1 MARIG
6 TLMARKKHLYN
17 TAQQAEAAFYDAL
30 ARSDLDALMALWAED
45 DEIVCI
51 HPGASRLVGHD
62 AIRQSWAAIFER
74 GNVHIR
80 PVQLHA
86 SHSLTTA
93 VHNIVEEV
101 QRTPRDR
108 QDIHIVATNVFS
120 KTAQGWRIVTHHASI
135 ASGQPPAEPLNPAL
149 LH

>member
-1 MARIG
+1 
-6 TLMARKKHLYN
+6 MARKKHLHN
-17 TAQQAEAAFYDAL
+17 TAEQAEAAFYDAL

-51 HPGASRLVGHD
+51 HPGAPRLVGHD

-86 SHSLTTA
+86 SHSLTSA

-101 QRTPRDR
+101 QRTQHERHER
-108 QDIHIVATNVFS
+108 QDSHILATNVFI

-135 ASGQPPAEPLNPAL
+135 ASGQLPAEPLNPAL

>member
-1 MARIG
+1 MAH
-6 TLMARKKHLYN
+6 KKHLHS
-17 TAQQAEAAFYDAL
+17 TAEQAETAFYDAM
-30 ARSDLDALMALWAED
+30 ARSDLDALMAMWAED
-45 DEIVCI
+45 EEIVCI
-51 HPGASRLVGHD
+51 HPGAPRLVGHD

-93 VHNIVEEV
+93 VHSIIEEV
-101 QRTPRDR
+101 LRPQHER
-108 QDIHIVATNVFS
+108 QDMHILATNVFI
-120 KTAQGWRIVTHHASI
+120 KTVQGWRIVSHHASI
-135 ASGQPPAEPLNPAL
+135 AAGELPSEPLHPTL